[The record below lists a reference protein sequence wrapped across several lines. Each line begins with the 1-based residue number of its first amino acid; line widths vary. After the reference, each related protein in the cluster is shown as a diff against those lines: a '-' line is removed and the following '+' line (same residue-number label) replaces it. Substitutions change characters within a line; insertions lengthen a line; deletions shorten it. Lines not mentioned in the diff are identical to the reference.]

1 MLIVL
6 ILIVDG
12 WSSINFVD
20 LQKENS
26 TYSAGRLT
34 TEQLGLMW
42 LISSIGGL
50 LGNNSANFAC
60 IKRLLIETVI

>member
-1 MLIVL
+1 ML
-6 ILIVDG
+6 DG

-20 LQKENS
+20 LQNENS
-26 TYSAGRLT
+26 TYSAGTLT

-50 LGNNSANFAC
+50 CGKCSIKAEFGTFAS
-60 IKRLLIETVI
+60 L